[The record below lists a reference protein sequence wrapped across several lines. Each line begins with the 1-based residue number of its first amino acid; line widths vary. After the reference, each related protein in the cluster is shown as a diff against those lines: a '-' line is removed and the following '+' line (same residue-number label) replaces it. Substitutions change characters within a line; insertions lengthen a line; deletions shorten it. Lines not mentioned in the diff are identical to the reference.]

1 MANNLLLALQIK
13 AQDFASGVVQRAAQ
27 QAQKAAQATAA
38 ETKRSAQVQQQAV
51 QQTAQ
56 ISEQAARVGLNSAK
70 QVAAAR
76 QALGV
81 RSEHAIQREL
91 QRTVAQYNRLA
102 RSGVASSRELARAQE
117 KVRNKV
123 RELNAEMGKTPTGQ
137 RLGNLGR
144 GAMGVAAGVTAGAM
158 MLHEPVR
165 KSMGYDRDLAMVA
178 NTAFSDEGV
187 EGRIAGKQKLHNA
200 VKQAVSEGGGTKEE
214 ALGALDKLLASGT
227 VKADTA
233 MALLPTL
240 QKAAVATGSDTN
252 DIASII
258 VSALQ
263 NGIAE
268 ADIGKALDMAVAA
281 GQAGNFELK
290 DMAAWLPQQMA
301 AGKQAGLTGLEG
313 FKALLV
319 ANQQARVTAG
329 TSDEA
334 GNNLVNLLGKLTSK
348 ETVDRLEG
356 LEYTDKK
363 GKKRTIDY
371 AATMESYKMQGKN
384 SMEAFMSIM
393 DDVIGNDAK
402 YQALQKKL
410 STAKGDEQ
418 KAILDQMTNFVEGTA
433 IGQVISDRQ
442 ALMALLGIRNNVK
455 LGKEVDEKVTHSDKA
470 VDTSHAV
477 ISASNDYKVE
487 SLKSTAEF
495 AQMESMEGFNNLLG
509 STSETLTEYAKQYPE
524 LTTAL
529 AGAATGIGALGAAA
543 MAAAGSIALLG
554 GGKGGGLLPEMG
566 GGVRNGRVGAPT
578 TTGGGRWGAL
588 GKGLGF
594 VGKVAS
600 GIGVVSM
607 AQTLGEQAVP
617 TLARSEA
624 EAEKNAEAKRQ
635 FGQTVSAQHKPTA
648 GFNYGGSPLGV
659 KSNGAPLYGGYALAH
674 LQRDNEIGQARLSQG
689 TYTPAQAEARVQR
702 NQQTQQQLLQA
713 GRFAPFSAKPVNE
726 IASFAQQLSAL
737 SQAKGSATGQADPLS
752 SQFPQYHAQMQ
763 TLATTLP
770 QALQTGLSAQ
780 QHTIDNRIVVELDG
794 RVVAEQVSQHF
805 FNFANR
811 GSV

>member
-13 AQDFASGVVQRAAQ
+13 ARDFASGVVQRAAQ

-81 RSEHAIQREL
+81 RSEYAIQREL
-91 QRTVAQYNRLA
+91 QRTVAQYNLLA

-117 KVRNKV
+117 QVRNKV
-123 RELNAEMGKTPTGQ
+123 RELNAEMGKTSTAQ

-144 GAMGVAAGVTAGAM
+144 GAMGVAAGATAGAM
-158 MLHEPVR
+158 VLREPVR

-252 DIASII
+252 DIAAII

-290 DMAAWLPQQMA
+290 DMASWLPQQMA
-301 AGKQAGLTGLEG
+301 AAKQAGLTGLEG
-313 FKALLV
+313 FQTLLV

-334 GNNLVNLLGKLTSK
+334 GNNLVNLLGKITSK
-348 ETVDRLEG
+348 ETVDRFEK

-384 SMEAFMSIM
+384 SLEAFMSIM
-393 DDVIGNDAK
+393 DDVVGNDKK
-402 YQALQKKL
+402 YQALQEKL
-410 STAKGDEQ
+410 KTAKKEDQ
-418 KAILDQMTNFVEGTA
+418 AAILKQMTDFVEGTA
-433 IGQVISDRQ
+433 IGQIISDRQ
-442 ALMALLGIRNNVK
+442 ALMALLGIRNNVE
-455 LGKEVDEKVTHSDKA
+455 LGKEVNQKVENSDKA
-470 VDTSHAV
+470 ADISHQV
-477 ISASNDYKVE
+477 VKSTNDYKVE
-487 SLKSTAEF
+487 ELKNIAEF
-495 AQMESMEGFNNLLG
+495 AQMESMKGFNDLLG
-509 STSETLTEYAKQYPE
+509 STSQTLVDYAKRYPE

-543 MAAAGSIALLG
+543 IAAAGSISLLG
-554 GGKGGGLLPEMG
+554 GNRGGGMLPDIGSGRGRAGGNSPTSGGRGGIFRKGGAFWGK
-566 GGVRNGRVGAPT
+566 AA
-578 TTGGGRWGAL
+578 TGI
-588 GKGLGF
+588 GF
-594 VGKVAS
+594 VA
-600 GIGVVSM
+600 M
-607 AQTLGEQAVP
+607 AQTLGEQAAP
-617 TLARSEA
+617 TLARREA
-624 EAEKNAEAKRQ
+624 EEEKREAAKAAFGQGVGSAQKNA
-635 FGQTVSAQHKPTA
+635 TM
-648 GFNYGGSPLGV
+648 GFTYGGMPLGV
-659 KSNGAPLYGGYALAH
+659 KSNGVPLYGGYLLAQAS
-674 LQRDNEIGQARLSQG
+674 LDNQIAQSRLTQG
-689 TYTPAQAEARVQR
+689 SYTPAQYQARVQR
-702 NQQTQQQLLQA
+702 NEALTQRMMSPASNGGLTV
-713 GRFAPFSAKPVNE
+713 SALGG
-726 IASFAQQLSAL
+726 FAQQFAELT
-737 SQAKGSATGQADPLS
+737 SQQNTMRGQMDGIS
-752 SQFPQYHAQMQ
+752 TQFPQYHAEMQ

-770 QALQTGLSAQ
+770 QALQAGLSSQ
-780 QHTIDNRIVVELDG
+780 QHTIDNRVVVELDG
-794 RVVAEQVSQHF
+794 RVIAEQTSQHF

-811 GSV
+811 GVA

>member
-117 KVRNKV
+117 QVRNKV

-144 GAMGVAAGVTAGAM
+144 GAMGVAAGATAGAM
-158 MLHEPVR
+158 MLREPVR

-290 DMAAWLPQQMA
+290 DMAAWLPKQMA
-301 AGKQAGLTGLEG
+301 VGKQAGLSGLEG
-313 FKALLV
+313 FKTLLV

-348 ETVDRLEG
+348 ETVDRFEK

-384 SMEAFMSIM
+384 SLEAFMSIM
-393 DDVIGNDAK
+393 DDVVGNDK
-402 YQALQKKL
+402 NYQALQEKL
-410 STAKGDEQ
+410 KTANDAEQ

-433 IGQVISDRQ
+433 IGQIISDRE

-470 VDTSHAV
+470 VDTSQAV
-477 ISASNDYKVE
+477 IKASNDYKVE

-495 AQMESMEGFNNLLG
+495 AQMESMAGFNNLLG

-543 MAAAGSIALLG
+543 MAAAGSIALFG
-554 GGKGGGLLPEMG
+554 SGKGEGLLPEMG
-566 GGVRNGRVGAPT
+566 GGRGRGAT
-578 TTGGGRWGAL
+578 ANSGGGRWRSL

-737 SQAKGSATGQADPLS
+737 SQAQGSATGQADPLS
-752 SQFPQYHAQMQ
+752 VQFPQYHAQMQ

-770 QALQTGLSAQ
+770 QALQSGLSAQ